1 VNQRQVR
8 NLTAS
13 IRDRLR
19 IQARE
24 RNEEFQLILTQYA
37 IDRLLYR
44 LSSSPHADRFV
55 LKGAMLVSI
64 WGGGRYRVTRDVD
77 LLKFGSSELDHI
89 ETLFRE
95 VCEAPVDVADGL
107 TFDPDS
113 VRAQAIREPNE
124 YDGVRVKM
132 TVFLD
137 RAQILVQVDVGF
149 GDAITPSSEVI
160 ELPGFLDFPRTRF
173 RAYPKETVVAEKFQA
188 MVALG
193 MANTR
198 MKDFYDVWFLATRF
212 AFKGPSLASAVKA
225 TFARR
230 RTALPED
237 TPAALTMQFHD
248 DDNRRRQWAAFLA
261 RTRPEAQPPGLPD
274 VAALIWR
281 FVGPAV
287 AALRNASAD
296 TGSVFEKGWPA
307 GGPWDDNNAD

>member
-1 VNQRQVR
+1 MNQRQVR

-19 IQARE
+19 NQARE

-95 VCEAPVDVADGL
+95 VCEAPIDVADGL

-132 TVFLD
+132 TAFLD
-137 RAQILVQVDVGF
+137 TAQILVQVDVGF

-212 AFKGPSLASAVKA
+212 AFTGPSLASAVKA
-225 TFARR
+225 TFACR

-237 TPAALTMQFHD
+237 TPAALTKQFHD
-248 DDNRRRQWAAFLA
+248 DDDRGRQWAAFLA

-287 AALRNASAD
+287 VALRNASAD
-296 TGSVFEKGWPA
+296 AGSVFKKGWPA
-307 GGPWDDNNAD
+307 GGPWDDNSGN

>member
-1 VNQRQVR
+1 MNQRQVR

-107 TFDPDS
+107 TLDPDS
-113 VRAQAIREPNE
+113 VRAQAIR
-124 YDGVRVKM
+124 G
-132 TVFLD
+132 
-137 RAQILVQVDVGF
+137 
-149 GDAITPSSEVI
+149 
-160 ELPGFLDFPRTRF
+160 
-173 RAYPKETVVAEKFQA
+173 
-188 MVALG
+188 
-193 MANTR
+193 
-198 MKDFYDVWFLATRF
+198 
-212 AFKGPSLASAVKA
+212 
-225 TFARR
+225 
-230 RTALPED
+230 
-237 TPAALTMQFHD
+237 
-248 DDNRRRQWAAFLA
+248 
-261 RTRPEAQPPGLPD
+261 
-274 VAALIWR
+274 
-281 FVGPAV
+281 
-287 AALRNASAD
+287 
-296 TGSVFEKGWPA
+296 A
-307 GGPWDDNNAD
+307 GA

>member
-1 VNQRQVR
+1 MNQRQVR

-64 WGGGRYRVTRDVD
+64 WGGGRYRVTRDV
-77 LLKFGSSELDHI
+77 
-89 ETLFRE
+89 
-95 VCEAPVDVADGL
+95 L

-132 TVFLD
+132 TAFLD
-137 RAQILVQVDVGF
+137 RAQIIVQVDVGF
-149 GDAITPSSEVI
+149 GDVITPSSEVI
-160 ELPGFLDFPRTRF
+160 ELPGFLDLPRTRF

-225 TFARR
+225 TFACR

-237 TPAALTMQFHD
+237 TPAALTTQFHD
-248 DDNRRRQWAAFLA
+248 DDDKRRQWAAFLA

-274 VAALIWR
+274 VTALIWR

-296 TGSVFEKGWPA
+296 AGSVFKKSWPA
-307 GGPWDDNNAD
+307 GGPWDDNSAN

>member
-1 VNQRQVR
+1 
-8 NLTAS
+8 
-13 IRDRLR
+13 
-19 IQARE
+19 
-24 RNEEFQLILTQYA
+24 
-37 IDRLLYR
+37 
-44 LSSSPHADRFV
+44 
-55 LKGAMLVSI
+55 MLVSI

-89 ETLFRE
+89 ETLFRD
-95 VCEAPVDVADGL
+95 VCEAPVDVADGIS
-107 TFDPDS
+107 FDPDS

-132 TVFLD
+132 TAFLD
-137 RAQILVQVDVGF
+137 TAQILVQVDVGF
-149 GDAITPSSEVI
+149 GDIITPSSEVI
-160 ELPGFLDFPRTRF
+160 ELPGFLDLPRTRF
-173 RAYPKETVVAEKFQA
+173 RAYPKQTVVAEKFQA

-225 TFARR
+225 TFACR

-237 TPAALTMQFHD
+237 TPAALTTQFHD
-248 DDNRRRQWAAFLA
+248 DDDKRRQWAAFLA
-261 RTRPEAQPPGLPD
+261 RTRPEVEPPGLPD
-274 VAALIWR
+274 VTALIWR

-296 TGSVFEKGWPA
+296 AGSVFKKSWPA
-307 GGPWDDNNAD
+307 GGPWDDNSGN

>member
-1 VNQRQVR
+1 MNQRQVR

-19 IQARE
+19 NQARE
-24 RNEEFQLILTQYA
+24 RNEDF
-37 IDRLLYR
+37 
-44 LSSSPHADRFV
+44 PHADRFV

-89 ETLFRE
+89 ETLFRD
-95 VCEAPVDVADGL
+95 VCETLVDVADGI

-132 TVFLD
+132 TAFLD
-137 RAQILVQVDVGF
+137 TAQILVHVDVGF
-149 GDAITPSSEVI
+149 GDIITPSPEVI
-160 ELPGFLDFPRTRF
+160 ELPGFLDLPRTRF
-173 RAYPKETVVAEKFQA
+173 RAYPT
-188 MVALG
+188 
-193 MANTR
+193 
-198 MKDFYDVWFLATRF
+198 TRF
-212 AFKGPSLASAVKA
+212 GFKGPSLASAAKA
-225 TFARR
+225 TFACR

-237 TPAALTMQFHD
+237 TPAALATQFHD
-248 DDNRRRQWAAFLA
+248 DDDKRRQWAAFLA

-274 VAALIWR
+274 VTALIWR

-287 AALRNASAD
+287 AALRNASAHA
-296 TGSVFEKGWPA
+296 GSVFKKSWPA
-307 GGPWDDNNAD
+307 GGPWDDNSGN

>member
-1 VNQRQVR
+1 
-8 NLTAS
+8 
-13 IRDRLR
+13 
-19 IQARE
+19 
-24 RNEEFQLILTQYA
+24 
-37 IDRLLYR
+37 

-77 LLKFGSSELDHI
+77 LLKFGSSEVDHI

-132 TVFLD
+132 TAFLD
-137 RAQILVQVDVGF
+137 RAQIPVQVDVGF
-149 GDAITPSSEVI
+149 GDAITPSPEVI
-160 ELPGFLDFPRTRF
+160 ELPGFLDLPRTRF

-193 MANTR
+193 IANTR
-198 MKDFYDVWFLATRF
+198 MKDFYDVWFLATSF

-225 TFARR
+225 TFACR
-230 RTALPED
+230 RTGLPED
-237 TPAALTMQFHD
+237 TPATLTTQFHD
-248 DDNRRRQWAAFLA
+248 DDDKQRQWAAFLA
-261 RTRPEAQPPGLPD
+261 RRRRISLQEKLARGRT
-274 VAALIWR
+274 
-281 FVGPAV
+281 VGRQRWQLKTV
-287 AALRNASAD
+287 HR
-296 TGSVFEKGWPA
+296 
-307 GGPWDDNNAD
+307 